1 MKNIEVV
8 KRLNESLEKLL
19 CRYENC
25 VNNNDTKGGIESLR
39 LVKDTMALI
48 DNLDFQQMYGTYG
61 IVIEGTD
68 EHGDNTE
75 SVKRVISVWQQ
86 NSQGQTRNQR
96 TWEVGKELDLNTL
109 KPKQEKF

>member
-1 MKNIEVV
+1 MENMKNIEVV

-25 VNNNDTKGGIESLR
+25 INNNDTKGGIESLR

-61 IVIEGTD
+61 IVMDDKE
-68 EHGDNTE
+68 E

-86 NSQGQTRNQR
+86 NSQGQIRDQR

-109 KPKQEKF
+109 NPKQEKF